1 MFYIRAPGE
10 AKGRIVSVTLKL
22 FPEVVGDGRMT
33 LEQLILADPR
43 AGKIKDIYLA
53 RHGAQKDR
61 VLDKGEIFPL
71 VFTGNQCRGAIFQD
85 GRSQITPEM
94 EARFDAISQGM
105 PEFYFGR
112 FDVRYDSLDDLR
124 AGRNFW
130 LIEVNGA
137 GSEATH
143 IWDKTTKLRDAY
155 DFLFFQ
161 QRTLFEF
168 GAANRARGFSSV
180 NAFRLLGLAM
190 KQARLG
196 RAYLE
201 SS

>member
-1 MFYIRAPGE
+1 MGLCLF
-10 AKGRIVSVTLKL
+10 GRRFL
-22 FPEVVGDGRMT
+22 D
-33 LEQLILADPR
+33 
-43 AGKIKDIYLA
+43 
-53 RHGAQKDR
+53 HGAR
-61 VLDKGEIFPL
+61 RFNG
-71 VFTGNQCRGAIFQD
+71 RGS
-85 GRSQITPEM
+85 R
-94 EARFDAISQGM
+94 
-105 PEFYFGR
+105 
-112 FDVRYDSLDDLR
+112 
-124 AGRNFW
+124 
-130 LIEVNGA
+130 A